1 MMSSKN
7 ICLCAFFSPIAMYQN
22 LLGKITVNA
31 KPNFLKEILVID
43 PFSSWKSHPL
53 HTLDLNLRRI
63 PEN

>member
-43 PFSSWKSHPL
+43 PFSS
-53 HTLDLNLRRI
+53 
-63 PEN
+63 